1 MRTQLSSED
10 AARIYKCA
18 GGAYDQFDKRPVALL
33 PTKSYADNAQAVPDR
48 AHAGAA
54 LNLSQGYTQDSG
66 ITARSKALYSA
77 ATGHAIGADEMERE
91 VWVSYPV
98 PVPPLNPWHGYVLP
112 ASCPY
117 KNGSLAIP
125 HFSAGGLDFLIED
138 FAKSFVRRLGG
149 SSVAGVGAAL
159 LTGAQNATAV
169 AVTMG
174 DAKDCILELKYFRLS
189 HTRTLK
195 ESYRF
200 NVWQTQT
207 FNGPPRAT
215 GPRAYHTR
223 RDCS

>member
-1 MRTQLSSED
+1 MPRVRRRGRVHKLCSSINLQFNGTSLSLNRTNRFWRDYMRTQLSSED

-77 ATGHAIGADEMERE
+77 AVGHTIGADHMERE

-117 KNGSLAIP
+117 KNCPLAI
-125 HFSAGGLDFLIED
+125 
-138 FAKSFVRRLGG
+138 
-149 SSVAGVGAAL
+149 
-159 LTGAQNATAV
+159 T
-169 AVTMG
+169 
-174 DAKDCILELKYFRLS
+174 
-189 HTRTLK
+189 
-195 ESYRF
+195 
-200 NVWQTQT
+200 
-207 FNGPPRAT
+207 
-215 GPRAYHTR
+215 
-223 RDCS
+223 

>member
-1 MRTQLSSED
+1 MFADGDAFTNCCSSINLQFNGTSLSLNRTNRFWRDYMRTQLSSED

-18 GGAYDQFDKRPVALL
+18 GGAYDQFDKRPVTTL
-33 PTKSYADNAQAVPDR
+33 PTLNYVNN
-48 AHAGAA
+48 AGAQQGRPA
-54 LNLSQGYTQDSG
+54 AVQLVSQGYTQDSG

-125 HFSAGGLDFLIED
+125 QD

-149 SSVAGVGAAL
+149 SAAAGGADL
-159 LTGAQNATAV
+159 LTGYNIQMPSA
-169 AVTMG
+169 
-174 DAKDCILELKYFRLS
+174 
-189 HTRTLK
+189 
-195 ESYRF
+195 
-200 NVWQTQT
+200 
-207 FNGPPRAT
+207 
-215 GPRAYHTR
+215 
-223 RDCS
+223 